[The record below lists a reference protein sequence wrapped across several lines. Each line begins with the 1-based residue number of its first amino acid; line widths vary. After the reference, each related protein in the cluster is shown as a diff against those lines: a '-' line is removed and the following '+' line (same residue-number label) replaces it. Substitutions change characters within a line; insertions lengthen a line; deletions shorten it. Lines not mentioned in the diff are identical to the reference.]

1 MCPSLKSINRNV
13 LVRPKPD
20 LTQQHACCYY
30 WKGEDQD
37 LVFSNCVSAYV
48 SRALVI
54 MIVMGQSP
62 PHRLSSSCQCLRLS
76 SSCQCLRLSSS
87 CQCLRLHA
95 RLFYSPRASLLLST
109 RVSSTLH
116 ARLFYSP
123 RASLPLSTREGRAR
137 FYYSIKLTSHVLFW
151 SSRVTLVILF
161 VWNLY
166 FQTSM
171 VKSVFWYKCAQYFK
185 YI

>member
-62 PHRLSSSCQCLRLS
+62 PQAQQLVPVSQTPRAFSSTLRARDSPRVKVGLAFTIVLNSHLMYFSEVGELLLWYFSSETFIFKHRLSKVFFGTSARSILRIFK
-76 SSCQCLRLSSS
+76 C
-87 CQCLRLHA
+87 
-95 RLFYSPRASLLLST
+95 RA
-109 RVSSTLH
+109 
-116 ARLFYSP
+116 
-123 RASLPLSTREGRAR
+123 
-137 FYYSIKLTSHVLFW
+137 VLF
-151 SSRVTLVILF
+151 L
-161 VWNLY
+161 
-166 FQTSM
+166 
-171 VKSVFWYKCAQYFK
+171 
-185 YI
+185 

>member
-20 LTQQHACCYY
+20 LIQQHACCYY

-37 LVFSNCVSAYV
+37 LVFSNCVSAYF

-62 PHRLSSSCQCLRLS
+62 PTGSAAQQLVPVSQT
-76 SSCQCLRLSSS
+76 
-87 CQCLRLHA
+87 
-95 RLFYSPRASLLLST
+95 PRAF
-109 RVSSTLH
+109 SSTLH
-116 ARLFYSP
+116 ARLFSSP
-123 RASLPLSTREGRAR
+123 RVKVGLAFTIVLNSHLMYFLKFASYSCDTFRLKPLFSNIDGQKFFGTSAR
-137 FYYSIKLTSHVLFW
+137 S
-151 SSRVTLVILF
+151 
-161 VWNLY
+161 
-166 FQTSM
+166 
-171 VKSVFWYKCAQYFK
+171 FK